1 MLRNALGMCVV
12 LGMAATAYAEVK
24 ERSLEV
30 INQEIAKLEA
40 KKKEIEKPINET
52 QVRVNASFATLRS
65 ASEAVSKG
73 NPSATVALTDQQRD
87 LFVKANKDVAK
98 LQTDV
103 IPKLDQMKKEAGE
116 INTELTR
123 LKGEALQKRV
133 AGAATESVK
142 AAQNIGNTVLEQN
155 KVIDDNKLLNTKLR
169 VADLR
174 MGLMEL
180 DLKKNG
186 IDSTL
191 NDMERIYDKS
201 LLGAYLQDKIGQL
214 LNSQVVCSVQKRCMG
229 TDPKMIDSQR
239 IRNEIF
245 PESEAVRGNYYEKV
259 NKKPANP
266 VQ

>member
-1 MLRNALGMCVV
+1 MFRNALGMCVV
-12 LGMAATAYAEVK
+12 FGMAVTAYAEIK

-40 KKKEIEKPINET
+40 KKKDLEKPINET

-65 ASEAVSKG
+65 ASEALSKG
-73 NPSATVALTDQQRD
+73 NSSATVALTDQQRD
-87 LFVKANKDVAK
+87 LFLKANKDVAK

-103 IPKLDQMKKEAGE
+103 IPKLDQMKTEAAQ
-116 INTELTR
+116 ITSELGR
-123 LKGEALQKRV
+123 LKGEALQKKV
-133 AGAATESVK
+133 AGAATDSVK
-142 AAQNIGNTVLEQN
+142 AAQSIGTAVLEQN
-155 KVIDDNKLLNTKLR
+155 RTIEDNKLLNTKLR

-174 MGLMEL
+174 MSLMEL
-180 DLKKNG
+180 DFKKNG

-201 LLGAYLQDKIGQL
+201 LLGAYLQDKMGQL

-239 IRNEIF
+239 IRSEIF

-259 NKKPANP
+259 NKKSANP

>member
-1 MLRNALGMCVV
+1 MFRNALGMCVV
-12 LGMAATAYAEVK
+12 FGMAVTAYAEVK

-40 KKKEIEKPINET
+40 KKKEIAKPIEET
-52 QVRVNASFATLRS
+52 QTRVNASFATLRTAS
-65 ASEAVSKG
+65 AALSKG
-73 NPSATVALTDQQRD
+73 NSSATVALTDSDRD
-87 LFVKANKDVAK
+87 LFLKANKDVAK

-103 IPKLDQMKKEAGE
+103 IPKLDQMKTEAAQ
-116 INTELTR
+116 INTELGR
-123 LKGEALQKRV
+123 LKGEALQKKV
-133 AGAATESVK
+133 AGAASDSVR
-142 AAQNIGNTVLEQN
+142 AAQAVGAVGVSIEE
-155 KVIDDNKLLNTKLR
+155 NKLLNTKLR

-174 MGLMEL
+174 MSLMEL
-180 DLKKNG
+180 DFKKNG
-186 IDSTL
+186 IDATL

-201 LLGAYLQDKIGQL
+201 LLGAYLQDKMGQL

-259 NKKPANP
+259 NKKSANP